1 MIHVYIG
8 FDERETA
15 AFHVLSHSIHMHAS
29 QPVSITPIMLS
40 QLKGVYMRER
50 NPLQST
56 DFSFSRFLAP
66 YLADYQGWGIFMDC
80 DMVVQ
85 DDIAKLWAMRN
96 DKYAVM
102 CVKHDHQPSE
112 DTKFLGAVQTK
123 YQKKNWSSV
132 MLFNNAKCMALTP
145 DYVNKAT
152 GLELHQF
159 KWLNSDQQIG
169 EIPQAWN
176 HLVGYNA
183 PNPNA
188 SLIHFTEG
196 GPYFEEYADC
206 EHAALWNDMRQG
218 MLRVDQRN
226 KKQVA

>member
-1 MIHVYIG
+1 MINVFIG
-8 FDERETA
+8 FDDRETA
-15 AFHVLSHSIHMHAS
+15 AFHVLSHSIHVNAS

-40 QLKGVYMRER
+40 QLKGVYLRER

-66 YLADYQGWGIFMDC
+66 YLSNYQGWSIFMDC
-80 DMVVQ
+80 DMVMTQ
-85 DDIAKLWAMRN
+85 DIAKLWALR
-96 DKYAVM
+96 DEKYAVM
-102 CVKHDHQPSE
+102 CVKHDHQPKE
-112 DTKFLGAVQTK
+112 DVKFLDAVQTK

-132 MLFNNAKCMALTP
+132 MLFNNARCMALTP

-159 KWLNSDQQIG
+159 KWLNADNQIG
-169 EIPQAWN
+169 EIPMAWN

-188 SLIHFTEG
+188 ALIHFTEG
-196 GPYFEEYADC
+196 GPYFEEYIDC
-206 EHAALWNDMRQG
+206 EHADTWLNAKQT
-218 MLRVDQRN
+218 MLRVDQRA

>member
-1 MIHVYIG
+1 MINVFIG
-8 FDERETA
+8 FDARETA
-15 AFHVLSHSIHMHAS
+15 TFHVLSHSIHQHAS
-29 QPVSITPIMLS
+29 EPVSITPIMLS
-40 QLKGVYMRER
+40 QLKGVFTREP

-56 DFSFSRFLAP
+56 DFSFSRFLTP
-66 YLADYQGWGIFMDC
+66 YLSNYEGWSIFTDC
-80 DMVVQ
+80 DMVVTE
-85 DDIAKLWAMRN
+85 DIAKLWAMR
-96 DKYAVM
+96 DERYAVM
-102 CVKHDHQPSE
+102 CVKHDHNPEE

-132 MLFNNAKCMALTP
+132 MMFNNAKCKALTP
-145 DYVNKAT
+145 EYVNNAS

-159 KWLNSDQQIG
+159 KWLDNDDLIG
-169 EIPQAWN
+169 DIPKEWN

-188 SLIHFTEG
+188 ALIHFTEG

-206 EHAALWNDMRQG
+206 EHAKTWVEAKQG